1 MELAFSMYNLHEYLS
16 KEGKNDLKWIH
27 SKNKEEFVKK
37 FQEKLENANDEVV
50 ENFTRIYLQLTPEDS
65 FFHKKVNDEWIL
77 DKLDRFLF
85 LKQLFSCHLHPL
97 ECSHYSL
104 SKTITE

>member
-85 LKQLFSCHLHPL
+85 LKQLFSLPPPSIRMFPL
-97 ECSHYSL
+97 F
-104 SKTITE
+104 TIKNNN